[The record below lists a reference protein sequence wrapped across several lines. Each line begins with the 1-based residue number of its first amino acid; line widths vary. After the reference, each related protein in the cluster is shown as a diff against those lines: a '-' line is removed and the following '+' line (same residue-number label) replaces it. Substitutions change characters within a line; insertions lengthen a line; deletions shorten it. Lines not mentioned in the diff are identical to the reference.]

1 MLLTLPLRLT
11 ALHLLPAEG
20 TFLTLRTVRDAQ
32 HALSPSAEEIER
44 FQIQQ
49 EGTSVRWVGDTTAD
63 VPLSSAAVALLR
75 TALEERNTAGTCTMA
90 HVDLSDAL
98 SDASSDV
105 LAAP

>member
-11 ALHLLPAEG
+11 ALNLLPAEG

-49 EGTSVRWVGDTTAD
+49 EGTSIRWVGDTTAD
-63 VPLSSAAVALLR
+63 VALSSAAVGLLKDALAKLDADGKL
-75 TALEERNTAGTCTMA
+75 TLT
-90 HVDLSDAL
+90 HVDLSDAFG
-98 SDASSDV
+98 AV
-105 LAAP
+105 